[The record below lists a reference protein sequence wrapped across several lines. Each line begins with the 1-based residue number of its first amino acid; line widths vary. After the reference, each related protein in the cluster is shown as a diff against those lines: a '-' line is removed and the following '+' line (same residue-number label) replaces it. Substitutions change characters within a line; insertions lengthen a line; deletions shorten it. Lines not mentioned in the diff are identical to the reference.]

1 MKLQGYLAT
10 AIVSICLLQ
19 TVNAQ
24 TIPQR
29 KAPKSSQV
37 AARTIPTTDWTSGAM
52 PDTTGNGTPT
62 TTNLKQL
69 LIANV
74 NLKPLDVT
82 LGGPNLI
89 VCNNPERFTGDGW
102 LFQHSYTD
110 PTQGGV
116 DYPLS
121 GTTRIYMFHLNFTS
135 PAATKY
141 IHLIIHNPGA
151 SSITYSYKGANYNN
165 VEKPLTGAAAGQSYW
180 VSRDWIG
187 NVPTTTS
194 GTINANSKLVVFSK
208 VVNSANMFDALYEVT
223 TSGPVYYYTVV
234 TTNNTTAAARAAA
247 AVNAPY
253 ASFAMP
259 PDPRV
264 TQSDYRQETGGT
276 YARGSGIFPA
286 SEVSSDNV
294 LVVPDVPSRIGFCFN
309 TASKFYP
316 MLEKQNPAI
325 LVKTPATNTD
335 TVRSLYSSSHNYG
348 NYGMKYNTT
357 FHLQNNNSTS
367 KTVNI
372 YFAEN
377 ENLVD
382 AASASGR
389 WNSRFKTT
397 FNSIVTTP
405 DIYIQANNPRKLLRT
420 VTVPAGTTDFSVEV
434 YIPGLI
440 TTNHQLIFE
449 TTTTAPSTLPVNLSS
464 FTGSTQK
471 YFNQL
476 VWKVEQEYNLSY
488 YEVERKNE
496 QTGFI
501 TIQKITATNNASAQ
515 QYLYA
520 DSTAT
525 SNGAKN
531 YYRLKMVNIDG
542 TFKYSNIISL
552 TNKLKN
558 TLQVL
563 GNPFTNKLDIQFQAA
578 LGEQVQLSLYDG
590 AGKRIRTVTTQ
601 GNGAANTH
609 TFYNLE
615 TIKPGMYIVEAFING
630 NRNSIFVLKNE

>member
-1 MKLQGYLAT
+1 MKLQGFLTT
-10 AIVSICLLQ
+10 AFLSICLLR
-19 TVNAQ
+19 TASAQ
-24 TIPQR
+24 ITPLR
-29 KAPKSSQV
+29 KPIQPSQV
-37 AARTIPTTDWTSGAM
+37 ALRTIPTTDWTTGAM
-52 PDTTGNGTPT
+52 PDTSGNGTPT

-69 LIANV
+69 LIANA
-74 NLKPLDVT
+74 NLKPLGVT

-110 PTQGGV
+110 ATQGGIN
-116 DYPLS
+116 YPLS
-121 GTTRIYMFHLNFTS
+121 GTTKIYMFHLNYTS

-141 IHLIIHNPGA
+141 IHLVIHNPGA
-151 SSITYSYKGANYNN
+151 SSVTYSYKGANYNN

-180 VSRDWIG
+180 VSKDWID
-187 NVPTTTS
+187 NIPTIIS
-194 GTINANSKLVVFSK
+194 GTITANSKLVVFSK

-234 TTNNTTAAARAAA
+234 TSTNTAAAARNAA
-247 AVNAPY
+247 AVGQPY

-276 YARGSGIFPA
+276 YARGAGIFPA

-309 TASKFYP
+309 TASKFFP
-316 MLEKQNPAI
+316 MLEKQNPAVI
-325 LVKTPATNTD
+325 VKTPASNTD

-348 NYGMKYNTT
+348 NYGMKYNTV

-372 YFAEN
+372 YFTGN

-397 FNSIVTTP
+397 FNSVVTTP

-449 TTTTAPSTLPVNLSS
+449 TTTTAPSTLPVSLTS
-464 FTGSTQK
+464 FTGNTQT

-476 VWKVEQEYNLSY
+476 VWKVEQEYNLSH
-488 YEVERKNE
+488 YEVERKNV
-496 QTGFI
+496 QTDFT

-515 QYLYA
+515 QYVFV
-520 DSTAT
+520 DSTSA

-531 YYRLKMVNIDG
+531 YYRLKMVNTDG
-542 TFKYSNIISL
+542 TYKYSNTITL
-552 TNKLKN
+552 TDKLKN
-558 TLQVL
+558 TLLVL
-563 GNPFTNKLDIQFQAA
+563 GNPFTNKLEIQYQAA
-578 LGEQVQLSLYDG
+578 QGEQVQLSIYDG
-590 AGKRIRTVTTQ
+590 AGKRIRTTTVQ
-601 GNGAANTH
+601 GNGAVTTH
-609 TFYNLE
+609 TFHNLE
-615 TIKPGMYIVEAFING
+615 SLKSGMYVVEAFING
-630 NRNSIFVLKNE
+630 KRNSIFVLKSQ

>member
-1 MKLQGYLAT
+1 MKLQTIIAAAMVYT
-10 AIVSICLLQ
+10 TLLQ
-19 TVNAQ
+19 PAQ
-24 TIPQR
+24 AQISPLKKNPQQ
-29 KAPKSSQV
+29 PQFT
-37 AARTIPTTDWTSGAM
+37 ARTIGTAEWTTGAM

-62 TTNLKQL
+62 TANLKQL
-69 LIANV
+69 VIPNA
-74 NLKPLDVT
+74 NLKPLGVT

-110 PTQGGV
+110 ATQGGV

-121 GTTRIYMFHLNFTS
+121 GTTRIYMFHLNYTS

-141 IHLIIHNPGA
+141 IHLVIHNPGA
-151 SSITYSYKGANYNN
+151 SSVTYSYKGANYNN

-194 GTINANSKLVVFSK
+194 GTIAANSKLVVFSK

-234 TTNNTTAAARAAA
+234 TTTNTAAAARAAA
-247 AVNAPY
+247 APNTSY

-276 YARGSGIFPA
+276 YARGAGIFPD
-286 SEVSSDNV
+286 SEVSSDNILV
-294 LVVPDVPSRIGFCFN
+294 LPHVPSRIGFCFN
-309 TASKFYP
+309 TANKFFP
-316 MLEKQNPAI
+316 MLEKQNPAV
-325 LVKTPATNTD
+325 LVKTPPTTD

-348 NYGMKYNTT
+348 NYGMKYNTV
-357 FHLQNNNSTS
+357 FRLQNNHSTT

-389 WNSRFKTT
+389 WNSRFKIDGVA
-397 FNSIVTTP
+397 SAAYDV
-405 DIYIQANNPRKLLRT
+405 YIQGNNPRKLLKT
-420 VTVPAGTTDFSVEV
+420 VTVPTGTTDFNLEV

-449 TTTTAPSTLPVNLSS
+449 TITNAPVTLPVLLTS
-464 FTGSTQK
+464 FTGYSNGTVNELK
-471 YFNQL
+471 W
-476 VWKVEQEYNLSY
+476 VVEQEYNIDHYELQRKKDDGSY
-488 YEVERKNE
+488 TVIK
-496 QTGFI
+496 
-501 TIQKITATNNASAQ
+501 KIAANNIPTAQVYSYKDSSVRNNG
-515 QYLYA
+515 
-520 DSTAT
+520 ST
-525 SNGAKN
+525 N
-531 YYRLKMVNIDG
+531 YYRLNIVHTDG
-542 TFKYSNIISL
+542 NIKSSNIVAISNH
-552 TNKLKN
+552 TKSN
-558 TLQVL
+558 LQVM
-563 GNPFTNKLDIQFQAA
+563 GNPFSNELAVQFYAGKEQTVQLNVYNASGVRVRTAKAKGNGTMKTLVFDDMAA
-578 LGEQVQLSLYDG
+578 LQSGV
-590 AGKRIRTVTTQ
+590 
-601 GNGAANTH
+601 
-609 TFYNLE
+609 
-615 TIKPGMYIVEAFING
+615 YIVEAIVDG
-630 NRNSIFVLKNE
+630 TRNTVSVVKK